1 MTSSNDLVQTA
12 VCLTRAQ
19 LTALRAL
26 SRETHVSM
34 SVYLRAAVDKIL
46 AEQRRKNCDRQEEV
60 P

>member
-12 VCLTRAQ
+12 ILLTRAQ
-19 LTALRAL
+19 LTALRAV

-34 SVYLRAAVDKIL
+34 SAYVRAAVDKIL
-46 AEQRRKNCDRQEEV
+46 AEHRRKNRGPQEEA